1 MVTNRIIFF
10 DSHIFIFIHT
20 YNYYHLFS
28 SRSKHIN
35 TNVMLYIVDIF
46 QDKNCY
52 YFPDKSIMIT
62 QFFLWW
68 TKSDTLMFTI
78 LDDVFPERSIRFN
91 VIWINS
97 FRFFFSFLIQ
107 TLRSILLWQKK
118 RGWRCFFFL
127 LIDFINFS
135 LFYVIFQMIV
145 PLWFLFCFWFTQNQT
160 LNIVKVRH

>member
-97 FRFFFSFLIQ
+97 FRFFFL
-107 TLRSILLWQKK
+107 
-118 RGWRCFFFL
+118 
-127 LIDFINFS
+127 
-135 LFYVIFQMIV
+135 
-145 PLWFLFCFWFTQNQT
+145 FWFKHWDQFSCGKKKEVDVVFFSYWSISLIFLYFT
-160 LNIVKVRH
+160 